1 MLDCSCLLFD
11 FNDQGEDN
19 YSVYVHYVYM
29 YILLYRRPGKS
40 VYVPPHLY
48 GQLIQH
54 SEGAEIVSNLPYL
67 SEYFDTIR
75 GHDLHSDH
83 TDNIYECKAAIWI
96 AVSKSLIFSPQR

>member
-1 MLDCSCLLFD
+1 MH
-11 FNDQGEDN
+11 
-19 YSVYVHYVYM
+19 VYN
-29 YILLYRRPGKS
+29 LLYRRPGKS